1 MPLFKR
7 KDKTTIAE
15 LEDYYSNQKKNN
27 TGRAWLMAILSL
39 FITLAVLAGLFFG
52 GQWIYQVITNDDGVT
67 VTTSD
72 QQGGIPSFGETI
84 TNGSTPASND
94 SAGGVVSDEAA
105 STSTPNNQAV
115 AGSNTDASNNSE
127 TNDDSAVS
135 AVEIPNTGAT
145 QLIAVLPLSILV
157 AGYFY
162 SRNRQ
167 LKR

>member
-52 GQWIYQVITNDDGVT
+52 GQWIYRVITNDDGVT

-115 AGSNTDASNNSE
+115 AGSNTDASNNNE
-127 TNDDSAVS
+127 TNDDSA
-135 AVEIPNTGAT
+135 AEIPNTGAT
-145 QLIAVLPLSILV
+145 QLIAVLPLLILV